1 MFWVPVRSRPV
12 PGCKDGKP
20 PVDVMDARAN
30 RYRQRTAFVL
40 AGGGSLGAVQIGM
53 LRALIEHGI
62 KPDLVVGS
70 SVGAINAAYF
80 AGEPTLEGLEGLE
93 RIWRNLNRTDVLPL
107 NWRGIFGLLKRGNHL
122 VSSDGL
128 RHLLEAH
135 LPYRNLEQASIPIH
149 VVATD
154 VLSGQPVV
162 LSRGPAAQAVMA
174 SSAIPGAFAP
184 VEIDGRLLCDGA
196 VASNT
201 PVHAAARYGGRRLFV
216 LPTGSATSLPL
227 PPAGALASVVRAI
240 GLLTQRQLALE
251 CEHLAGQ
258 SECYVLPGACPPGM
272 SPLDFSRTPELI
284 ERAYAGTCR
293 WIAEGG
299 LAQSLASSARLARR
313 RTPVPPVRTRVRR
326 AAASSH
332 GLFAHRAGSWS
343 FHPT

>member
-1 MFWVPVRSRPV
+1 MHPLANTYRP
-12 PGCKDGKP
+12 
-20 PVDVMDARAN
+20 
-30 RYRQRTAFVL
+30 RTAFVL
-40 AGGGSLGAVQIGM
+40 AGGGSLGAGQIGM

-80 AGEPTLEGLEGLE
+80 AGSPTLEGLEGLE
-93 RIWRNLNRTDVLPL
+93 RIWRNLKRTDVLPL
-107 NWRGIFGLLKRGNHL
+107 NWRGIFGLLRRGNHL

-128 RHLLEAH
+128 RRLLEAH
-135 LPYRNLEQASIPIH
+135 LPYRNLEHAPLPVH

-154 VLSGQPVV
+154 ILSGQPVV

-201 PVHAAARYGGRRLFV
+201 PVRAAVRYGARRLFV
-216 LPTGSATSLPL
+216 LPTASVNGLPM
-227 PPAGALASVVRAI
+227 PPAGALANAVRAI
-240 GLLTQRQLALE
+240 GLLTQRQLAVE
-251 CEHLAGQ
+251 CEHLTGQ
-258 SECYVLPGACPPGM
+258 SQCYVLPGACPPGI

-284 ERAYAGTCR
+284 ERAYEGTRR

-299 LAQSLASSARLARR
+299 TAQSAVSSARLARR
-313 RTPVPPVRTRVRR
+313 RTPVPPIRTRVSRTE
-326 AAASSH
+326 ASST
-332 GLFAHRAGSWS
+332 GRLPLQAGSWS
-343 FHPT
+343 FHTT